1 MPRLSR
7 AVLFATLLVATPV
20 ARAADA
26 VANFPN
32 GTSLVVSFNVKQF
45 LQAPLTRDNAAIRS
59 TTEDMV
65 KALDSFGIDSRTG
78 LERIMLAVSNDWLM
92 LLEGRFDADKVAAR
106 MKDKARE
113 RKDDIQI
120 IDEGGAMVYQ
130 CRLPA
135 TGRNAKVSLPERF
148 VMTVLDANT
157 IALAVDRKALSEAI
171 DKKAGRRKSDQ
182 KTRLTDLVAR
192 IDAKETVSIV
202 YVPSADQ
209 AGPLGGIVGV
219 SGGVTVSDGLATE
232 IRIDAKDAD
241 ATKLA
246 ADTVR
251 EAIAKVR
258 DILPGLAAM
267 QLGLDNAGKDAVRE
281 MVDSFKVTTSQNTVV
296 VSGSISKELIEKT
309 WKKSP

>member
-1 MPRLSR
+1 MLRLSR
-7 AVLFATLLVATPV
+7 NVLLVCVLFATPV
-20 ARAADA
+20 TRAADA
-26 VANFPN
+26 AGNLPN

-45 LQAPLTRDNAAIRS
+45 LQTPLARDNGAIRS

-65 KALDSFGIDSRTG
+65 RALDSFGIDSRTG

-113 RKDDIQI
+113 RMDDIQI
-120 IDEGGAMVYQ
+120 IDEGGATVYQ

-135 TGRNAKVSLPERF
+135 AGRNAKVSLPERF

-157 IALAVDRKALSEAI
+157 IALAVDRKTLSEAI

-182 KTRLTDLVAR
+182 KARLTDLVGR
-192 IDAKETVSIV
+192 IDAKETLSIV

-209 AGPLGGIVGV
+209 GGPLGGIVGV

-232 IRIDAKDAD
+232 IRIDARDAD

-251 EAIAKVR
+251 EAITKVR

-281 MVDSFKVTTSQNTVV
+281 MVDTFKVTTSQNTVV
-296 VSGSISKELIEKT
+296 VSGAISKDLIEKAG
-309 WKKSP
+309 KKGP